1 MVADRITVSGTLKQH
16 RWLVAQHRLGLIDKR
31 TTEQDGVG
39 APRRLPTVT
48 GGVELRACSAGFK
61 PAGWLVF
68 SLTKSLFMSCQNSIF
83 LSQQSAGTV
92 FFSPAEQ
99 AQNFCLV

>member
-48 GGVELRACSAGFK
+48 GGVELSGSASQLLSVGVLARK
-61 PAGWLVF
+61 L
-68 SLTKSLFMSCQNSIF
+68 LMSYC
-83 LSQQSAGTV
+83 
-92 FFSPAEQ
+92 
-99 AQNFCLV
+99 